1 MSALQAYVRATAPI
15 GRETERIG
23 PFLATFAQDSS
34 HPMAN
39 YAILDERAKPSSAEI
54 ALLISAYQQ
63 RNLLPRLEFF
73 TEAAPDVEAPLVAAG
88 FTLERRV
95 PVMTCTAEDRTDCV
109 APEHIQLREPSSD
122 DEFRRLRSVQN
133 VAFGE
138 SPEVS
143 DAEVERSRKHLTVM
157 AEHGET
163 VVGGGIALDIVSGT
177 TEIAGIAVAAD
188 YRGQGIAAAITAHLT
203 RLAHERGARTAFLTP
218 GEVGIGT
225 VYRRAG
231 YQVAGEC
238 VHLSLS

>member
-15 GRETERIG
+15 GRDTQRIG
-23 PFLATFAQDSS
+23 PFLATFARNSS
-34 HPMAN
+34 HPMEN
-39 YAILDERAKPSSAEI
+39 YAIPDDGAQPSSAEI
-54 ALLISAYQQ
+54 ALLISAYRQ

-73 TEAAPDVEAPLVAAG
+73 TDAGPDVENSLATAG

-95 PVMTCTAEDRTDCV
+95 PVMTCTADDRVDCV

-133 VAFGE
+133 VAFGG

-143 DAEVERSRKHLTVM
+143 DAEIERNREHLTVL
-157 AEHGET
+157 AEHDET
-163 VVGGGIALDIVSGT
+163 IVGGGMALDIVYGT
-177 TEIAGIAVAAD
+177 TEIVGIAVAASH
-188 YRGQGIAAAITAHLT
+188 RGQGVAAAITAHLT

-225 VYRRAG
+225 VYQRAG

>member
-15 GRETERIG
+15 GRDTERIG

-39 YAILDERAKPSSAEI
+39 YAIPDDSAAPTPAEI
-54 ALLISAYQQ
+54 AHLISAYQQ

-73 TEAAPDVEAPLVAAG
+73 TDAAPDVEKSLVTAG

-95 PVMTCTAEDRTDCV
+95 PVMTCTAEDRVDCG
-109 APEHIQLREPSSD
+109 APDHIQLREPLSD
-122 DEFRRLRSVQN
+122 NEFRRLRSVQN

-143 DAEVERSRKHLTVM
+143 DADVERNRDYLTVL

-163 VVGGGIALDIVSGT
+163 IVGGGVALDIVSGA
-177 TEIAGIAVAAD
+177 TEIVGIAVAAEH
-188 YRGQGIAAAITAHLT
+188 RGQGIAAAITAHLT

-218 GEVGIGT
+218 GDVGIGT

>member
-15 GRETERIG
+15 GRDTERIG
-23 PFLATFAQDSS
+23 PFLATFARDSS
-34 HPMAN
+34 HPMEN
-39 YAILDERAKPSSAEI
+39 YAIPDDGAKPSSAEI

-73 TEAAPDVEAPLVAAG
+73 TDAAPDVEAPLVASG

-95 PVMTCTAEDRTDCV
+95 PVMICTAKDRVDC
-109 APEHIQLREPSSD
+109 ASPDHIQLREPLTD
-122 DEFRRLRSVQN
+122 NDFRRLRSVQN

-143 DAEVERSRKHLTVM
+143 DADVERNRNYLTVL

-163 VVGGGIALDIVSGT
+163 IVGGGIALDIVSGA
-177 TEIAGIAVAAD
+177 TEIVGIAVAAE
-188 YRGQGIAAAITAHLT
+188 YRKQGIAAAITARLT

-218 GEVGIGT
+218 GDIGIGT
-225 VYRRAG
+225 VYQRAG

>member
-39 YAILDERAKPSSAEI
+39 YAIPDDGATPSPSEI

-63 RNLLPRLEFF
+63 RNLPPRLEFF
-73 TEAAPDVEAPLVAAG
+73 TEAAPDVEAALIAAG

-95 PVMTCTAEDRTDCV
+95 PVMTCTAEDRVDCV
-109 APEHIQLREPSSD
+109 APEHIRLREPSSD
-122 DEFRRLRSVQN
+122 NDFRRLRSVQN

-143 DAEVERSRKHLTVM
+143 DAEVERNRHHLTVL
-157 AEHGET
+157 AEDGET
-163 VVGGGIALDIVSGT
+163 VVGGGLALDIVSGA
-177 TEIAGIAVAAD
+177 TEIVGIAVAAEH
-188 YRGQGIAAAITAHLT
+188 RGQGIASAITARLT

-218 GEVGIGT
+218 GDVGIGT

-231 YQVAGEC
+231 YRVAGEC

>member
-15 GRETERIG
+15 GRDAERIG
-23 PFLATFAQDSS
+23 PFLATFAKDSS
-34 HPMAN
+34 HPMEN
-39 YAILDERAKPSSAEI
+39 YAIPDDGAKPSSAEI
-54 ALLISAYQQ
+54 ALLISAYRQ
-63 RNLLPRLEFF
+63 RDLRPRLEFF
-73 TEAAPDVEAPLVAAG
+73 TEAAPDVEATLVAAG

-95 PVMTCTAEDRTDCV
+95 PVMTCSVEDLVDCD

-143 DAEVERSRKHLTVM
+143 DADVERNRDYLTVL
-157 AEHGET
+157 AERGET
-163 VVGGGIALDIVSGT
+163 IVGGGIALDIVSGA
-177 TEIAGIAVAAD
+177 TEIVGIAVAVEH
-188 YRGQGIAAAITAHLT
+188 RGQGIATAITAHLT
-203 RLAHERGARTAFLTP
+203 RLAHERGAETAFLTP
-218 GEVGIGT
+218 GDVGIGT

-231 YQVAGEC
+231 YRVAGEC

>member
-1 MSALQAYVRATAPI
+1 MSALQAYVRATAPL
-15 GRETERIG
+15 GRDTERIG

-34 HPMAN
+34 HPMEN
-39 YAILDERAKPSSAEI
+39 YAIPDDGAQPSSADI
-54 ALLISAYQQ
+54 ARLISAYQQ

-73 TEAAPDVEAPLVAAG
+73 TEAAPAVEAALVAEG

-95 PVMTCTAEDRTDCV
+95 PVMTCGPEDRVDCV
-109 APEHIQLREPSSD
+109 VPEHFQLREPSSD

-138 SPEVS
+138 PPEVS
-143 DAEVERSRKHLTVM
+143 DGDVERNREHLTVL

-163 VVGGGIALDIVSGT
+163 IVGGGIALDIVSGT
-177 TEIAGIAVAAD
+177 TEIVGIAVSTEH
-188 YRGQGIAAAITAHLT
+188 RGQGLAAAITAHLT

-218 GEVGIGT
+218 GDVGIGT
-225 VYRRAG
+225 VYRRVG
-231 YQVAGEC
+231 YRVAGEC

>member
-1 MSALQAYVRATAPI
+1 MSALQAYVRATAPL

-23 PFLATFAQDSS
+23 PFLATYAKDSS
-34 HPMAN
+34 HPMEN
-39 YAILDERAKPSSAEI
+39 YAIPDDGAQPSPEDLAR
-54 ALLISAYQQ
+54 LISAYRQ

-73 TEAAPDVEAPLVAAG
+73 TDAAPNVEASLAAAG

-95 PVMTCTAEDRTDCV
+95 PVMTCTAEERVDCL

-122 DEFRRLRSVQN
+122 EEFRRLRSVQN

-138 SPEVS
+138 PPEVS
-143 DAEVERSRKHLTVM
+143 DADVERNRHHLTVL

-163 VVGGGIALDIVSGT
+163 IVGGGIALDIVSGT
-177 TEIAGIAVAAD
+177 TEIVGIAVAAD
-188 YRGQGIAAAITAHLT
+188 HRGQGIAAAITAHLT
-203 RLAHERGARTAFLTP
+203 HLAHARGARTAFLTP
-218 GEVGIGT
+218 GDVGIGT

-231 YQVAGEC
+231 YRVAGEC

>member
-15 GRETERIG
+15 GRGVERIG
-23 PFLATFAQDSS
+23 PFLATFAQDTS

-39 YAILDERAKPSSAEI
+39 YAIPDDGAKPSPAEI

-73 TEAAPDVEAPLVAAG
+73 TEAAPDVEAALVAAG
-88 FTLERRV
+88 FTVERRV
-95 PVMTCTAEDRTDCV
+95 PVMTCGAEERVDCV
-109 APEHIQLREPSSD
+109 APEHIRLREPVSD

-138 SPEVS
+138 PPEVS
-143 DAEVERSRKHLTVM
+143 DADVERNRDHLTVL
-157 AEHGET
+157 AEHGKT
-163 VVGGGIALDIVSGT
+163 IVGGGIALDIVAGA
-177 TEIAGIAVAAD
+177 TEIVGIAVAAEH
-188 YRGQGIAAAITAHLT
+188 RSQGIAAAITAHLT
-203 RLAHERGARTAFLTP
+203 RLAHERGARTALLTP
-218 GEVGIGT
+218 GDVGIGT

-231 YQVAGEC
+231 YRVAGEC